1 MRTGR
6 RLIWCEWKFEH
17 EKEELPMKYT
27 QPKITQTYPAFSVIK
42 SMKGQFVEETG
53 SILLTNGPAY
63 QSEE

>member
-1 MRTGR
+1 MEIRTR
-6 RLIWCEWKFEH
+6 
-17 EKEELPMKYT
+17 KEELPMKYT